1 VEQDAGIQPCLKER
15 TVSTDPTEWRSPSTN
30 DLIDTILAL
39 PDRAAAERFLRDLCT
54 RRELHDLAQRWH
66 IVRLLADGLPYTE
79 ISTTTGAS
87 TATVTRIAQ
96 WLNHG
101 AGGYREALERS
112 PSKKG
117 KTTK

>member
-1 VEQDAGIQPCLKER
+1 MSI
-15 TVSTDPTEWRSPSTN
+15 DPTEWRSPSTN

-54 RRELHDLAQRWH
+54 RRELHDLSQRWR

-79 ISTTTGAS
+79 ISSTTGAS

-101 AGGYREALERS
+101 AGGYQEALERT
-112 PSKKG
+112 PTRKEHR
-117 KTTK
+117 TK